1 MLNSDL
7 LYDTF
12 ESGKKTLQLLRYSEN
27 CNFEIINDLK
37 ERFRVL
43 KAQAKLWTALVGIF
57 SHKDFYSKYKMDE
70 SKKEKLIKLERFNNE
85 TLLMQLPHL
94 KNFFDYLARLKL
106 SKMTNQD
113 FGPKLLLEQVI
124 FSTVWDL
131 FITSLT
137 PKNFLFILIKQ
148 RELFN
153 NFFFND

>member
-1 MLNSDL
+1 MPGLISSLLNSDL

-124 FSTVWDL
+124 FSTV
-131 FITSLT
+131 
-137 PKNFLFILIKQ
+137 
-148 RELFN
+148 
-153 NFFFND
+153 